1 LATLGVTQ
9 ATVDLFRGSDKAFQ
23 TLGGF
28 ATAGEQHRKS
38 HTHSGGGSILSPR
51 GDSHASSASSSS
63 SSSHHAPLSPRTTLD
78 SILSARA
85 ALELPLPPPSVSPA
99 LGTLQCMGPPNGHGQ
114 RIYFCGW
121 LLKLGRGTGML
132 PALWQRRWFVLSHA
146 GQLAYWSSDSDMV
159 ARADSNAAKP
169 KDQLDVSRCVTR
181 IVGEQEAQGAGQ
193 PFAFTMHPPARAG
206 GRVYSFAAES
216 AVERQM
222 WMSALS
228 HFGPDGAKSASP
240 PPAQQQA
247 AAAPLA
253 LERSHSKGA
262 SQPQAAAAASTAP
275 AAAGTTPIAA
285 TGGQTDGGAPW
296 SPRKSVTMHLG
307 SAMRNMSL
315 NSEGGNEATSSSPK
329 PQSSVAPS
337 SPGFTAP
344 AAVETPTAA
353 SVASETSASA
363 VASSSSSS
371 SSSEPKH
378 ALPDVARM
386 DASGR
391 PLPPSSSSWLHYG
404 SLYSSAGFGSVGGL
418 RWALLTSEALHLF
431 ESDRAE
437 RPMISLSLRD
447 QGTTAAEEPATD
459 AAAAAL
465 PTAGEAEDDTL
476 QQNLRQEFNNGL
488 VLRLPTAAAAAVCS
502 SPNASSSA
510 AAAAVE
516 GASSPS
522 ELPTSVHLFA
532 RSEAER
538 DLWLSRLHQALQVQ
552 SARRD
557 LEDAQAAQK
566 RLQQAA
572 QEQASP

>member
-1 LATLGVTQ
+1 
-9 ATVDLFRGSDKAFQ
+9 
-23 TLGGF
+23 
-28 ATAGEQHRKS
+28 
-38 HTHSGGGSILSPR
+38 
-51 GDSHASSASSSS
+51 
-63 SSSHHAPLSPRTTLD
+63 
-78 SILSARA
+78 
-85 ALELPLPPPSVSPA
+85 
-99 LGTLQCMGPPNGHGQ
+99 MGPPNGHGQ

-206 GRVYSFAAES
+206 GRVYSLAAES

-240 PPAQQQA
+240 PPAAQQA
-247 AAAPLA
+247 AAPLL
-253 LERSHSKGA
+253 LERSQSKGA

-275 AAAGTTPIAA
+275 AAAGASPIAA
-285 TGGQTDGGAPW
+285 TGGQTDGDAPC
-296 SPRKSVTMHLG
+296 SPKKSVTMHLG

-315 NSEGGNEATSSSPK
+315 SSEGGNEAVPSSPK
-329 PQSSVAPS
+329 PQPSVASS
-337 SPGFTAP
+337 SPGVAAP
-344 AAVETPTAA
+344 AAAESPAAFAA
-353 SVASETSASA
+353 SVAGTSAAA
-363 VASSSSSS
+363 VSSSSS

-418 RWALLTSEALHLF
+418 RWALLTSESLHLF

-437 RPMISLSLRD
+437 RPMIVLSLRE
-447 QGTTAAEEPATD
+447 QGTTAAEEPAIT
-459 AAAAAL
+459 AAAAA

-476 QQNLRQEFNNGL
+476 QQKLRQEFNSGL

-510 AAAAVE
+510 AAAAVV

-552 SARRD
+552 SARCD